1 MGKSS
6 LSITVASALPS
17 SSPSP
22 PPLPPLGPHLFKLG
36 QAGHPPPSPATSVRS
51 NIKPRSRQPHIQGPS
66 LQRRLSGA
74 FSTRNLEVLPSLVTP
89 QSAHPVPGGDGAS
102 GGSPSPHECVLVST
116 PIKPSHSRVP
126 LPPFPPPH
134 PPPSIHPRS
143 CTPAAVPCVL
153 WPCTALP
160 RTCRTHIHNQDPP
173 RLPACLSHPDPP
185 SILLQPRHTSSWQLP
200 CPSCCRIPLLDYAI
214 PHPSSSHD
222 LPGLVLLFWFL
233 LTRIPY
239 I

>member
-6 LSITVASALPS
+6 LSITVASALPCHRHR
-17 SSPSP
+17 P

-36 QAGHPPPSPATSVRS
+36 QAGHPPPSPATSARS

-102 GGSPSPHECVLVST
+102 GGSPSPHECVLVSA
-116 PIKPSHSRVP
+116 PISRVP

-134 PPPSIHPRS
+134 PPHLSIHG
-143 CTPAAVPCVL
+143 AA
-153 WPCTALP
+153 
-160 RTCRTHIHNQDPP
+160 H
-173 RLPACLSHPDPP
+173 
-185 SILLQPRHTSSWQLP
+185 LLQCLASSGPARPCLAHAAHIYTIRTPLVCLHVFLILIHLRSYYNPATPRAGGYLARVVAVFHYLITPFLILRLVTI
-200 CPSCCRIPLLDYAI
+200 CLD
-214 PHPSSSHD
+214 SFCFFGS
-222 LPGLVLLFWFL
+222 F
-233 LTRIPY
+233 
-239 I
+239 